1 MKKTSTTNILAKI
14 FKKTP
19 EKKVK
24 KKTKPKV
31 AKKSTPPKAKVVKKN
46 IPVKKTKTKKVTAT
60 KIKKNLKTVSKKA
73 APEKVE
79 IKTDNLR
86 ISKSNEVKPEIKKVK
101 KQETEKREYKVK
113 DYVVYPKHGVG
124 QITEFKKIN
133 IGGIDVET
141 YVLKFEKDK
150 ANGMVPV
157 NKQSHLRPLA
167 TINQVNKCIS
177 ILKSKPKIKR
187 SMWSRRAQEYEAKIS
202 SGKIYELA
210 EVVRDLNKGDD
221 LMVDQSYS
229 ERQLFEKAYERIL
242 SEFQIVM
249 GVSLEDTQKK
259 LDKAL
264 KRNLEGQPKTIAAPT
279 KIKDPAAD
287 PDADSVQ
294 ITDTENLTSGDQ
306 LQAVERVLK
315 RTRGIASYEIISEKK
330 LIGLLEPWLGTGNVT
345 ADLPIPVMIDVI
357 LNPEKRFNEKGLR
370 IELSA
375 VAPGAKLD
383 THGRWRQNLER
394 GLQTMRILAGLILML
409 VTIATAT
416 VIIFATRAG
425 LGTNKETVE
434 VLHLIGAHDKFI
446 SRQFERQ
453 FLTLSLL
460 SCIIGYGAAAGIFHM
475 LFILMTDMEDMQFY
489 LLLLG
494 VPFLS
499 ILMTWLIIRNFV
511 IRTLAKAL

>member
-1 MKKTSTTNILAKI
+1 MKSIKMKKTSTTNILAKI

-24 KKTKPKV
+24 KKVVTKVIKKPK
-31 AKKSTPPKAKVVKKN
+31 SKVVKKN
-46 IPVKKTKTKKVTAT
+46 ISKNKPKVAKIILLKTKKKLKKTT
-60 KIKKNLKTVSKKA
+60 KNSV
-73 APEKVE
+73 PEKVE
-79 IKTDNLR
+79 VKTDNLR
-86 ISKSNEVKPEIKKVK
+86 ISKSNEIKPEIKKVK
-101 KQETEKREYKVK
+101 KQQTEKREYKIK

-157 NKQSHLRPLA
+157 NKQSHLRSLA

-249 GVSLEDTQKK
+249 DVSLEDTQKK

-264 KRNLEGQPKTIAAPT
+264 KRNLEGQVKAIATPT
-279 KIKDPAAD
+279 KLTEPNVPEAET
-287 PDADSVQ
+287 
-294 ITDTENLTSGDQ
+294 ITDTQD
-306 LQAVERVLK
+306 
-315 RTRGIASYEIISEKK
+315 
-330 LIGLLEPWLGTGNVT
+330 
-345 ADLPIPVMIDVI
+345 
-357 LNPEKRFNEKGLR
+357 
-370 IELSA
+370 
-375 VAPGAKLD
+375 
-383 THGRWRQNLER
+383 
-394 GLQTMRILAGLILML
+394 
-409 VTIATAT
+409 
-416 VIIFATRAG
+416 
-425 LGTNKETVE
+425 
-434 VLHLIGAHDKFI
+434 
-446 SRQFERQ
+446 
-453 FLTLSLL
+453 
-460 SCIIGYGAAAGIFHM
+460 
-475 LFILMTDMEDMQFY
+475 
-489 LLLLG
+489 
-494 VPFLS
+494 
-499 ILMTWLIIRNFV
+499 
-511 IRTLAKAL
+511 

>member
-19 EKKVK
+19 EKKVQ
-24 KKTKPKV
+24 KKTKVKV
-31 AKKSTPPKAKVVKKN
+31 VKKSTPPKAKVVKK
-46 IPVKKTKTKKVTAT
+46 TKATKATTT

-86 ISKSNEVKPEIKKVK
+86 ISKSNEVKPEIKKIK
-101 KQETEKREYKVK
+101 KQDTEKREYKVK

-242 SEFQIVM
+242 SEFQIVL

-264 KRNLEGQPKTIAAPT
+264 KRNLEGQLQAKAIAAPT
-279 KIKDPAAD
+279 KIVEPQESEAE
-287 PDADSVQ
+287 P
-294 ITDTENLTSGDQ
+294 ITDTED
-306 LQAVERVLK
+306 
-315 RTRGIASYEIISEKK
+315 
-330 LIGLLEPWLGTGNVT
+330 
-345 ADLPIPVMIDVI
+345 
-357 LNPEKRFNEKGLR
+357 
-370 IELSA
+370 
-375 VAPGAKLD
+375 
-383 THGRWRQNLER
+383 
-394 GLQTMRILAGLILML
+394 
-409 VTIATAT
+409 
-416 VIIFATRAG
+416 
-425 LGTNKETVE
+425 
-434 VLHLIGAHDKFI
+434 
-446 SRQFERQ
+446 
-453 FLTLSLL
+453 
-460 SCIIGYGAAAGIFHM
+460 
-475 LFILMTDMEDMQFY
+475 
-489 LLLLG
+489 
-494 VPFLS
+494 
-499 ILMTWLIIRNFV
+499 
-511 IRTLAKAL
+511 